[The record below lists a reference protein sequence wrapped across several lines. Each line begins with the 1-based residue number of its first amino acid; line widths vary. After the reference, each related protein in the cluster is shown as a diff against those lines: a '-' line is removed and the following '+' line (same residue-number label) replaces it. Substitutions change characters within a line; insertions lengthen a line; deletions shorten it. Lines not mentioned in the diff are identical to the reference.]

1 MLTAAFLAAP
11 AYFIYMNAK
20 DLVVSDI
27 GNSAVDIAVTAAAFI
42 EKDIE
47 KFAQL
52 PAYVYT
58 PDPDGDTPPA
68 PPAATDTNTGSMD
81 AETDTPKGYSY
92 DLYYNDP
99 AYDPAYDPFY
109 DEDFY
114 EDFDEDF
121 YDEDFY
127 EDFDEDFYDEDFY
140 DDEFDDEFYDDDFYD
155 PRSGG
160 ISAHMSGG
168 SSTGGDIADSAPP
181 APQSALSDEYFTEI
195 TALLK
200 RISVATGAAEI
211 YIEKRMSD
219 KKKGFVFQT
228 DQIPDRFFSNE
239 LTEEELL
246 AFNEGVES
254 SSDLLHDQALG
265 EYLVGYAPITDSKT
279 GASVGLVV
287 VEFALSDA
295 ESLMSGITMI
305 IIISFSVILLLTA
318 FVVHRLYASRVKYRS
333 RDVLTALC
341 NKHYFEKHLL
351 KAMRHARASGR
362 PLCLMMIDVDRF
374 KTINDTMGHGAGDD
388 VLKAVSKALLRCTRR
403 SDACCRYGGD
413 EFVITLPGT
422 NAVQAAVIAERL
434 RQEVS
439 GLVFESAGRT
449 FGVTLS
455 IGIAELGGGMSAD
468 AFKELADR
476 LMYISKNSGKN
487 RITVREGA
495 PIVQQDL
502 A

>member
-1 MLTAAFLAAP
+1 MPRFAKGLLTLIVIVMLTAAFLAAP
-11 AYFIYMNAK
+11 AYFIYMTAK
-20 DLVVSDI
+20 NLVVSDI
-27 GNSAVDIAVTAAAFI
+27 SNSAVDIAVTAAAFI

-58 PDPDGDTPPA
+58 PDTDGDTPPA
-68 PPAATDTNTGSMD
+68 PPPDTEANTGSSGAD
-81 AETDTPKGYSY
+81 EYTPEGYSW

-109 DEDFY
+109 DEAFY
-114 EDFDEDF
+114 DDFDDD
-121 YDEDFY
+121 Y
-127 EDFDEDFYDEDFY
+127 YDEDFY
-140 DDEFDDEFYDDDFYD
+140 DDEFYDDEFYD

-160 ISAHMSGG
+160 ISAHISGG
-168 SSTGGDIADSAPP
+168 SNTGGDMQDSAPP
-181 APQSALSDEYFTEI
+181 APQSALSDEYFSEV

-200 RISVATGAAEI
+200 RISAATGAAEI
-211 YIEKRMSD
+211 YIEKRLSD
-219 KKKGFVFQT
+219 KKKGFVFQPE
-228 DQIPDRFFSNE
+228 QIPERFFSNE
-239 LTEEELL
+239 LTDEELL

-279 GASVGLVV
+279 GAPVGLVV

-295 ESLMSGITMI
+295 DSLLSGITMI

-434 RQEVS
+434 RAEVS